1 MPKDPVPLRFS
12 GVTKAFR
19 QHFWQ
24 RRRVALRSLD
34 LRLEGGEAFG
44 LLGPNGAGKTT
55 TIRLA
60 LGIAFPDAGEVRLA
74 GRPATDPGARIGLGY
89 LPENPQ
95 FYDYLSARE
104 LVELAA
110 RIHGLAAAERRRRAG
125 ELLERLGLGREADRP
140 LRRFSKGML
149 QRAGMARALVSR
161 PDFLVLDEP
170 MSGLDPVGRRELRD
184 LVLEERSRGTTVFFS
199 SHVLSDAE
207 MICDRVGILVAGTLR
222 TVLSLSTLDR
232 DRKIKWYEMEV
243 RGRAP
248 EGTELLSERGEERLL
263 RLPDARAAA
272 ACRRAVESAG
282 GEMVSLVPV
291 RQTLEDLFL
300 AEIGNG
306 PSGEGRA

>member
-1 MPKDPVPLRFS
+1 MPKDPVPLQFS
-12 GVTKAFR
+12 GVTKSFR

-24 RRRVALRSLD
+24 RKRVALSSLD
-34 LRLEGGEAFG
+34 LRLEEGEAFG

-60 LGIAFPDAGEVRLA
+60 LGIAFPDVGEVRLA
-74 GRPATDPGARIGLGY
+74 GRPATDPKARTGLGY

-110 RIHGLAAAERRRRAG
+110 RIHGLPPAERRHRAG

-149 QRAGMARALVSR
+149 QRAGMARALISR

-184 LVLEERSRGTTVFFS
+184 LILEERKRGTTVFFS

-207 MICDRVGILVAGTLR
+207 MICDRVGILVAGSLR
-222 TVLSLSTLDR
+222 TVLSLSSLDR
-232 DRKIKWYEMEV
+232 DRKVKWYEMEV
-243 RGRAP
+243 RGEAP
-248 EGTELLSERGEERLL
+248 AGVELLSERGGERLL

-272 ACRRAVESAG
+272 ECRRAVESSG
-282 GEMVSLVPV
+282 GEMVALVPV

-300 AEIGNG
+300 AELGNG
-306 PSGEGRA
+306 GGGEAAP